1 MPRGTVKW
9 FSDKKGWGFLTDPE
23 VQGDIFVHYSQIQG
37 EGFRTLAEG
46 DEVDYELFSDN
57 KGSKARNVVRVQK
70 SAPWPNLPRPAP
82 ENAALPNEAG
92 FA

>member
-9 FSDKKGWGFLTDPE
+9 FSEKKGWGFIVDPN
-23 VQGDIFVHYSQIQG
+23 VHSGDIFVHYSQIQG

-57 KGSKARNVVRVQK
+57 KGAKARNVVRIGATSQ
-70 SAPWPNLPRPAP
+70 SSQ
-82 ENAALPNEAG
+82 
-92 FA
+92 